1 MDDVQEVCFCFSS
14 SSVLGALALDL
25 KNYIMDD
32 VQEVETYF
40 PSFSVSTQIQNVT
53 SLW

>member
-14 SSVLGALALDL
+14 FLGGALALDL
-25 KNYIMDD
+25 KNYIVDD
-32 VQEVETYF
+32 VQEVETYC
-40 PSFSVSTQIQNVT
+40 PSFSVSTKIQNMV